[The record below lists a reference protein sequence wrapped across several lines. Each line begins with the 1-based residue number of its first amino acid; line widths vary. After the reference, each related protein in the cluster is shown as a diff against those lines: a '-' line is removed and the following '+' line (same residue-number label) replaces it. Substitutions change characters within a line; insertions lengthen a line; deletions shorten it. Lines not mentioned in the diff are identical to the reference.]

1 MPDEAGGVPWVGY
14 QGPFPRRTEA
24 HAVTPFLRALTGLQ
38 ERPETDRDWLPH
50 LIQQSFLGR
59 RWTER
64 LFDAGQGKV
73 FHDPGKQFTELWRHW
88 TLYVPPDVHRA
99 LLARSLFR
107 VWNAGPEYNLGRLA
121 KRGDPAAFALGAA
134 RFVEEVLELAFG
146 WNEQFVPQP
155 KWRMAQFRR
164 LPICPV
170 AVREGVESLAVCA
183 SPEECLR
190 LGLSITKSLKLLM
203 KDLYHLQSEVE
214 QPLSAFAHAMRDSV
228 EDPEIKAFANLDW

>member
-1 MPDEAGGVPWVGY
+1 
-14 QGPFPRRTEA
+14 
-24 HAVTPFLRALTGLQ
+24 
-38 ERPETDRDWLPH
+38 
-50 LIQQSFLGR
+50 
-59 RWTER
+59 
-64 LFDAGQGKV
+64 
-73 FHDPGKQFTELWRHW
+73 
-88 TLYVPPDVHRA
+88 VHRA